1 VNFLNKLCL
10 ALLALYAPAAA
21 QQAPPA
27 PAVISGTVI
36 QEVSSQGL
44 RKVIV
49 TLTSQNPDKRQDYA
63 TSTDPLGQFRIEGVL
78 PGEYEVAIVRPGF
91 VRVNSRSEK
100 NRITVTAGQDLTGL
114 VYKMQAAGVVSGKIT
129 EADGD
134 PVAGVTVWVTRVGKG
149 GEAAGVVG
157 GSNQD
162 AGEESTNDLGEYRIA
177 NLRAGDYI
185 VQAQLHGGTGPAP
198 DPADRGRQKNRA
210 VYALTYYP
218 STTEQRQAGMVR
230 VVGGTTAIASFTLQI
245 SRSFRISGKVLV
257 TENPSNVQMFLV
269 STTGQTEAQQ
279 LDDAG
284 QFEFR
289 NVMPGT
295 YVAQIVDMATL
306 TDGQPP
312 QTHSRII
319 GSPIVVS
326 DADVTAL
333 QLQPEAGGSV
343 AGQVRTED
351 GEPLDWQNFNVS
363 LVRLAEEPELPQMA
377 DLGALGGNAQLAE
390 DGSFAI
396 KDVAGGK
403 YLVFVGAHSDKAREY
418 YLKSVTANGIE
429 AVENGFPVNGP
440 TTVDVV
446 LSAHSGSIEGTVA
459 DSNGNG
465 VADAAVVSFP
475 ASGKVGRP
483 DAYETVKTDTAG
495 HFEMP
500 GMTPGSYVIVA
511 LEELQADPRNAAF
524 FTKYAD
530 KGVRVDLDES
540 ERKSVTLNLI
550 EEK

>member
-1 VNFLNKLCL
+1 VNFINKLCV

-27 PAVISGTVI
+27 PATISGTVI

-49 TLTSQNPDKRQDYA
+49 TLTGQNPDRRQDYA

-78 PGEYEVAIVRPGF
+78 PGEYEVAILRPGF
-91 VRVNSRSEK
+91 VRVNSRTEK
-100 NRITVTAGQDLTGL
+100 NRITITAGQDLTGL
-114 VYKMQAAGVVSGKIT
+114 VYKMQSAGVVSGKIT

-134 PVAGVTVWVTRVGKG
+134 PVAGVTVWVTRVGKN
-149 GEAAGVVG
+149 GEPAGVVG

-185 VQAQLHGGTGPAP
+185 VQAQMHGGNGPAP

-218 STTEQRQAGMVR
+218 GTMEQRLAGMVR
-230 VVGGTTAIASFTLQI
+230 VTGGSTAIASFTLQV
-245 SRSFRISGKVLV
+245 SRSYRVSGKVLV

-279 LDDAG
+279 LGDAG

-295 YVAQIVDMATL
+295 YVAQIVDITTV

-312 QTHSRII
+312 ETHSRII

-343 AGQVRTED
+343 TGQVRTED
-351 GEPLDWQNFNVS
+351 GEPLDWLDLNVA
-363 LVRLAEEPELPQMA
+363 LVRVTEGPELPQMA
-377 DLGALGGNAQLAE
+377 DLGALGGNTQLAE

-403 YLVFVGAHSDKAREY
+403 YLVFLGGNSEKAREY
-418 YLKSVTANGIE
+418 YLKSVTANGTE

-446 LSAHSGSIEGTVA
+446 LSAHSGAIDGTVV
-459 DSNGNG
+459 DGNGNG
-465 VADAAVVSFP
+465 IAEATVVSLP
-475 ASGKVGRP
+475 ASGKLGRP
-483 DAYETVKTDTAG
+483 DAYETAKTDPAG
-495 HFEMP
+495 HFEMR
-500 GMTPGSYVIVA
+500 GMTPGSYVIVGV
-511 LEELQADPRNAAF
+511 EELQSDPRNTAF

-540 ERKSVTLNLI
+540 ERKTVTLNLV